1 MFKAR
6 LGNSDHRQ
14 NEMGTVAQPCE
25 ILVQSS
31 AQPAA
36 KARKGNARVPNGRPS
51 KPEGRQSLPK
61 STHPRAQLK
70 QTVLSGATFDSGLH
84 LSRAG
89 DTQVKVFGYLLMSKY
104 LLTRS
109 TPYQSEKGWLKSG
122 ATRKLQSPTPPT
134 EGWLRTSCPT
144 DGHPEKCRHAT

>member
-14 NEMGTVAQPCE
+14 NEMGTAAQPCE

-51 KPEGRQSLPK
+51 KPEGMQSLPK

-70 QTVLSGATFDSGLH
+70 QTVVSGATLDSGLH

-89 DTQVKVFGYLLMSKY
+89 DTQVKVFGYLLMSK
-104 LLTRS
+104 
-109 TPYQSEKGWLKSG
+109 
-122 ATRKLQSPTPPT
+122 
-134 EGWLRTSCPT
+134 
-144 DGHPEKCRHAT
+144 

>member
-14 NEMGTVAQPCE
+14 NEMGTAAQPCE

-51 KPEGRQSLPK
+51 KPEGMQSLPK
-61 STHPRAQLK
+61 STH
-70 QTVLSGATFDSGLH
+70 DSGLH

-89 DTQVKVFGYLLMSKY
+89 DTQVKVFGYLLMSNCSLAL
-104 LLTRS
+104 LLTS
-109 TPYQSEKGWLKSG
+109 LGKAG
-122 ATRKLQSPTPPT
+122 
-134 EGWLRTSCPT
+134 
-144 DGHPEKCRHAT
+144 

>member
-51 KPEGRQSLPK
+51 KREGMQSV
-61 STHPRAQLK
+61 QLK
-70 QTVLSGATFDSGLH
+70 QTVVSGATLDSGLH

-89 DTQVKVFGYLLMSKY
+89 DTQVKVFGYLLMSNCSLAL
-104 LLTRS
+104 LLTS
-109 TPYQSEKGWLKSG
+109 L
-122 ATRKLQSPTPPT
+122 RK
-134 EGWLRTSCPT
+134 
-144 DGHPEKCRHAT
+144 DG